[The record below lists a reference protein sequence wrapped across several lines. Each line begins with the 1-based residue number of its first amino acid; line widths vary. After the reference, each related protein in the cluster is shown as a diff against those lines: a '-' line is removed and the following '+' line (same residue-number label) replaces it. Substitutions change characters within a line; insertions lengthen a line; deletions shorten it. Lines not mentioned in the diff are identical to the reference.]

1 MRTANIGLLTV
12 LVGTMAASSL
22 ALFGLSVLA
31 ADIIEEFDITRSEI
45 GILLAVNTAAG
56 AALAPWLGRVT
67 DRMGARRSIIALLL
81 VSAVGLAMVAVAQS
95 YPALLVGSV
104 VAGAPQ
110 GWGNPATNKLI
121 VERLPE
127 GRRGTV
133 LGIKQSGVQVSV
145 FLSGATLPLAANGF
159 GWRWAMGG
167 YSFVAIALT
176 VLAATVLDEAKSRP
190 SPGSKAASRSSTPL
204 GPMVI
209 TVAIYAAAMGMA
221 GGMINRFIPLF
232 AHEELGYSTA
242 VAGLVAALTGLLAI
256 GTRIWISRFAEIR
269 GATVAPLV
277 AMGLGASLTALML
290 ATATTVGG
298 WILWPAAIA
307 GAFSVSAWDGVAML
321 RVVNGVEP
329 DSAGRASGVVIFGF
343 LAGLAAGAP
352 VAGWSVDRWN
362 TYGVAW
368 GAALMLGLVATA
380 AIVSPT
386 SRGSR
391 PVSARADEAVRRTA

>member
-1 MRTANIGLLTV
+1 MRKANLGLLTV
-12 LVGTMAASSL
+12 LVGAMAASSL

-31 ADIIEEFDITRSEI
+31 ADIIDEFDISRSQI
-45 GILLAVNTAAG
+45 GILLAINTAAG

-67 DRMGARRSIIALLL
+67 DRIGARRSIVVLLMI
-81 VSAVGLAMVAVAQS
+81 SAAGLALIAAAQS
-95 YPALLVGSV
+95 YIALLVGSV

-127 GRRGTV
+127 GQRGTV

-167 YSFVAIALT
+167 YSLVAIAL
-176 VLAATVLDEAKSRP
+176 AAFAAIVLDKAESHP
-190 SPGSKAASRSSTPL
+190 SQASQAASRSSTAL

-242 VAGLVAALTGLLAI
+242 VAGLVAALTGLCAI
-256 GTRIWISRFAEIR
+256 GTRIWVSRCAEIR
-269 GATVAPLV
+269 GATIAPLV
-277 AMGLGASLTALML
+277 AMSLGTAFTALML
-290 ATATTVGG
+290 ATATTIGAWV
-298 WILWPAAIA
+298 LWPAALA
-307 GAFSVSAWDGVAML
+307 GAFSVSAWNGVAML
-321 RVVNGVEP
+321 RVVNGVGPE
-329 DSAGRASGVVIFGF
+329 SAGRASGAVIFGF
-343 LAGLAAGAP
+343 LGGLAAGAP
-352 VAGWSVDRWN
+352 LAGWSVDQWD

-368 GAALMLGLVATA
+368 GMALVLGLIATA
-380 AIVSPT
+380 AIISPA
-386 SRGSR
+386 SRNSDSL
-391 PVSARADEAVRRTA
+391 SAREGEAVRRTV